1 MIRSSPLSRFT
12 VEVNTSFIA
21 RSSRR
26 IATPGPAQSTVIT
39 LTDMNCTWQQWC
51 AMCQNDARRRSKALA
66 SVKFRPMPIEEQ
78 LGLLPFKLGD
88 LSGFQVM
95 QVSPNGSIIL
105 ADNQTDN
112 NERQPFVIVSLERG
126 GPPEAADRGLF
137 ARNLLAT
144 APVRDLTM
152 QSADSMRISGA
163 PGHEIRASGKGPA
176 GDPVSVVQW
185 LRFGGGA
192 FLRVVGVSPA
202 EKWDQSFGRFR
213 AVRDGIAMR

>member
-1 MIRSSPLSRFT
+1 
-12 VEVNTSFIA
+12 
-21 RSSRR
+21 
-26 IATPGPAQSTVIT
+26 
-39 LTDMNCTWQQWC
+39 
-51 AMCQNDARRRSKALA
+51 
-66 SVKFRPMPIEEQ
+66 MPIEEQ

-88 LSGFQVM
+88 LSGFQVK
-95 QVSPNGSIIL
+95 QVSPNGGVIL

-112 NERQPFVIVSLERG
+112 NEHQPFMIVSIERG
-126 GPPEAADRGLF
+126 GPPEAADRALF

-152 QSADSMRISGA
+152 QSADSMRIGGA
-163 PGHEIRASGKGPA
+163 PGHEIRASGKSPA

-192 FLRVVGVSPA
+192 FLRVVGVSPS
-202 EKWDQSFGRFR
+202 EKWNQSFGRFR